1 MKLIRFVE
9 YINNSLNENN
19 SFIEYIKN
27 SLNENVFFIKYI
39 NNSLNRNSSFVESIQ
54 YFLLNLQH
62 LINHTQD
69 DKNAEEKDMD
79 YSG

>member
-1 MKLIRFVE
+1 MKLILFVE

-19 SFIEYIKN
+19 SFTEY
-27 SLNENVFFIKYI
+27 VFFINYI

-54 YFLLNLQH
+54 CFLLNLQH

-69 DKNAEEKDMD
+69 DKNAEEKDRQFRLEID
-79 YSG
+79 K

>member
-1 MKLIRFVE
+1 MKLILFVE

-19 SFIEYIKN
+19 SFTEY
-27 SLNENVFFIKYI
+27 NVFFINYI

-54 YFLLNLQH
+54 CFLLNLQH

-69 DKNAEEKDMD
+69 DKNAEEKDID
-79 YSG
+79 NSG